1 MAGSVN
7 KVILIGNL
15 GADPEVK
22 YFDDESCVANLSLA
36 TNRRYKTRAGDQV
49 DETEWHRVVLRTG
62 LAKIAEK
69 YLKRGDSAYIEG
81 RLRTRK
87 WQDQGGNDRYTTE
100 IVAEEMTMLG
110 KSSDNSAQKS
120 NVPVERP
127 AALNQGAGNPPVANS
142 PATHDD
148 DLPF

>member
-15 GADPEVK
+15 GNDPEVK
-22 YFDDESCVANLSLA
+22 YFEDDNCVANLSLA
-36 TNRRYKTRAGDQV
+36 TNRRYKTRAGEQV
-49 DETEWHRVVLRTG
+49 DETEWHRIVLRTG

-69 YLKRGDSAYIEG
+69 YLKRGDSVYIEG
-81 RLRTRK
+81 RLKTRK
-87 WQDQGGNDRYTTE
+87 WTDQTGNDRYTTE

-110 KSSDNSAQKS
+110 SRTTEGGGQRDQ
-120 NVPVERP
+120 PVSRP
-127 AALNQGAGNPPVANS
+127 AAMSGSKQPDVQPAGD
-142 PATHDD
+142 DD